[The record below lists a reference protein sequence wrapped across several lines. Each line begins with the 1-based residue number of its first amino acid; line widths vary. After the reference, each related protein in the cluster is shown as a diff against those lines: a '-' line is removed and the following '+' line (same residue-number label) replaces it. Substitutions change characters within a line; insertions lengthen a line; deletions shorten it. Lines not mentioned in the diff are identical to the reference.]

1 MKRPDRTEA
10 ALWAAL
16 MLPVLWLAAAVAQAI
31 DMGGGLAGL
40 AAHLSALIA
49 APFSVHWSASTGK
62 FLLLALICYPLAVF
76 CYLEEKSRQHPGAE
90 HGTAR
95 WGSAFS
101 LNRKYRDRKRP
112 SENYIFTSRCV

>member
-16 MLPVLWLAAAVAQAI
+16 MLPVLWLAAAVAPAI

-49 APFSVHWSASTGK
+49 APF
-62 FLLLALICYPLAVF
+62 
-76 CYLEEKSRQHPGAE
+76 
-90 HGTAR
+90 
-95 WGSAFS
+95 
-101 LNRKYRDRKRP
+101 
-112 SENYIFTSRCV
+112 

>member
-31 DMGGGLAGL
+31 DMAAACRL

-62 FLLLALICYPLAVF
+62 FLLLALICYPLGRVLLFRGKIPAA
-76 CYLEEKSRQHPGAE
+76 SRRRAW
-90 HGTAR
+90 HGTL
-95 WGSAFS
+95 GQ
-101 LNRKYRDRKRP
+101 
-112 SENYIFTSRCV
+112 CVLAQPEIP

>member
-62 FLLLALICYPLAVF
+62 FLLLALI
-76 CYLEEKSRQHPGAE
+76 
-90 HGTAR
+90 
-95 WGSAFS
+95 
-101 LNRKYRDRKRP
+101 
-112 SENYIFTSRCV
+112 